1 MKQAVEE
8 TAGQILTYEGVPVE
22 PFFHKISAGVTR
34 AGEEPYLVSVDS
46 KWDMEAEGYEAVREW
61 KEETYG
67 EIQMISRDEAGYV
80 EEIQIGGQVYTGDE
94 AMELLQLQAPHL
106 PFPTWKA
113 GGWKQSVMGWD
124 MGLGSASMGQKNWR
138 RKVTGAEAIL
148 GYYFKNVEVI
158 SLDRV

>member
-1 MKQAVEE
+1 MSGVKQAVEE
-8 TAGQILTYEGVPVE
+8 TAGQVLTYEGVPVE
-22 PFFHKISAGVTR
+22 PFFHKDSAGVTR

-94 AMELLQLQAPHL
+94 AMELLQLPSPGIYH
-106 PFPTWKA
+106 FPPGRRA
-113 GGWKQSVMGWD
+113 GGSSLSWGGTWD
-124 MGLGSASMGQKNWR
+124 WAQPVWG
-138 RKVTGAEAIL
+138 RKTGGGRL
-148 GYYFKNVEVI
+148 RGRGDSWLLF
-158 SLDRV
+158 